1 MATIGELLKKTREE
15 RGLTLD
21 QAAHATR
28 VRVHYLRALEED
40 DRDVLPSAVQG
51 RGYLRIYADY
61 LQLDVLRLLGAWE
74 SNQVPEEAP
83 PPVDAV
89 PVTAQPAEAQ
99 PEPETQSEWQASPEP
114 EVEPVRRV
122 IATPPIEDFQPAAPE
137 KTSQAIFI
145 EIGQRLR
152 NQREALGITLAD
164 AEKYTR
170 VRQHYLYALETGNLD
185 LLPSPVQGRGML
197 NNYAH
202 FLNMDASALLDRFA
216 DALQARR
223 EERMEG
229 SLKVPARE
237 RSAAESGLAAPGPS
251 QKPVKSAA
259 LRRFITPDLVIGGGL
274 LVLMVIFFIWGASR
288 LNLTAAPSQGV
299 TSTAPSIAEVLM
311 TPVAPSQQPMPPA
324 EGTPAAT
331 PEPGQALPPA
341 VPVSTVVGSQVN
353 TDPLQIYIVARQRA
367 WVKITVDG
375 KVAFQ
380 GRVVPGN
387 AYTYSGSQ
395 RIELLTGNAG
405 GLQVLYNQN
414 DLGVIGAVG
423 QLASLDFS
431 AQGVVTPTSAF
442 SPSPSATPLPTLTPF
457 PTPTQP
463 TPTITPFI
471 P

>member
-1 MATIGELLKKTREE
+1 MATIGELLKTTREE

-40 DRDVLPSAVQG
+40 ERDVLPSLVQG
-51 RGYLRIYADY
+51 RGYLRIYAEY
-61 LQLDVLRLLGAWE
+61 LKLNVQRLLDAWE
-74 SNQVPEEAP
+74 SNLLPEEAP
-83 PPVDAV
+83 EPLQAEPVA
-89 PVTAQPAEAQ
+89 AQ
-99 PEPETQSEWQASPEP
+99 PEALEPVEEPLPEP
-114 EVEPVRRV
+114 EPVRRV
-122 IATPPIEDFQPAAPE
+122 VPTPPIETPVAVLPE
-137 KTSQAIFI
+137 KASQAVII

-164 AEKYTR
+164 AEKFTH
-170 VRQHYLYALETGNLD
+170 VRQHYLYALESGNLD
-185 LLPSPVQGRGML
+185 MLPSPVQGRGML

-202 FLNMDASALLDRFA
+202 FLNMDADALLNRFA

-229 SLKVPARE
+229 AVNIRPRQMGE
-237 RSAAESGLAAPGPS
+237 RASQPNG
-251 QKPVKSAA
+251 QKPVKSSS
-259 LRRFITPDLVIGGGL
+259 LRRLVTPDLVIGGGL
-274 LVLMVIFFIWGASR
+274 LVLMVIFFIWGASK
-288 LNLTAAPSQGV
+288 LNLTGSPV
-299 TSTAPSIAEVLM
+299 TSTTATAPSIAEVLM
-311 TPVAPSQQPMPPA
+311 SPASPGEQPTPAL
-324 EGTPAAT
+324 ETPAAT
-331 PEPGQALPPA
+331 PEPGQAA
-341 VPVSTVVGSQVN
+341 TQADVVVATVVGTQVN
-353 TDPLQIYIVARQRA
+353 TDPLQVYIVARQRA
-367 WVKITVDG
+367 WLKVTVDG

-405 GLQVLYNQN
+405 GLQVFYNQD
-414 DLGVIGAVG
+414 DLGSLGPVGALAALSFSPEGVIR
-423 QLASLDFS
+423 
-431 AQGVVTPTSAF
+431 PTSAY
-442 SPSPSATPLPTLTPF
+442 SPTPTEALLPTLTPQ